1 MTGCIIIK
9 HEDITSLAI
18 CKVLRLIFYE
28 EDFEIEIQDKE
39 TLHIYLW
46 NVKKTVIWQTVL
58 QFISSQLSVGYG
70 FGSNIYEAYAAA
82 NVSLQKTTKIV
93 YPQA

>member
-1 MTGCIIIK
+1 MTSCIIIK

-18 CKVLRLIFYE
+18 CKILRLIFYE
-28 EDFEIEIQDKE
+28 EDFEIEIQNKE

-46 NVKKTVIWQTVL
+46 NVKKIVIWQTVL
-58 QFISSQLSVGYG
+58 QFITSQLSVGYG
-70 FGSNIYEAYAAA
+70 FGSNIYEAFTAAED
-82 NVSLQKTTKIV
+82 SLQKTTKII